1 MNIIILTGLSGAGK
15 SQASSAFEDI
25 GYYCVDNLPPALLK
39 KFAELCVQSGD
50 QQSDIVVVIDV
61 RSSTNFDE
69 LLHVVDGFDGSQIN
83 CTIVYLEAED
93 KTLINRYKQT
103 RRRHPLVSEDEDD
116 AASLENAII
125 KERKIL
131 EPVKNRANYIIDT
144 SLFSASQLNERIIST
159 FADKE
164 YSGMV
169 VTCTSFGYKYGIPS
183 DADLV
188 FDVRCLPNP
197 FYIPELKEKTG
208 TDREVRDFVMSSPH
222 TTGLIEHLFSLID
235 YLMPLYA
242 AEGKRQLTVAVG
254 CTGGKHRSV
263 VIAEQLQAHFREK
276 EIKAV
281 INHRDKLKSKG

>member
-69 LLHVVDGFDGSQIN
+69 LLSVVDNFDASQIN

-93 KTLINRYKQT
+93 KTIIKRYKQT
-103 RRRHPLVSEDEDD
+103 RRRHPLVWDEEDD
-116 AASLENAII
+116 AASLENAIV

-144 SLFSASQLNERIIST
+144 THFSASQLNERIIST
-159 FADKE
+159 FTDKE

-169 VTCTSFGYKYGIPS
+169 VTCTSFGYKYGIPA

-197 FYIPELKEKTG
+197 FYVPELKEKTG
-208 TDREVRDFVMSSPH
+208 TEQEVRDFVLNSQH
-222 TTGLIEHLFSLID
+222 TEGLINHLFSLID
-235 YLMPLYA
+235 YLLPLYA

-263 VIAEQLQAHFREK
+263 VIAEQLQAYFLKK
-276 EIKAV
+276 EVKAV
-281 INHRDKLKSKG
+281 INHRDRLKNKG